1 MSLLQFLALDFITP
15 VVHCFQIGLGGGGL
29 HITGDIET

>member
-1 MSLLQFLALDFITP
+1 LDFITP